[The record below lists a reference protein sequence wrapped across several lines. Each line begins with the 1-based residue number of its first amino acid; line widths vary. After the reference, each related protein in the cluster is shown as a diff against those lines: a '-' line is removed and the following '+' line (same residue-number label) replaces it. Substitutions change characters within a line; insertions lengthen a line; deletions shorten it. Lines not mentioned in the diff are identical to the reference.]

1 LSGPSVDARLAGG
14 VWGHLVGDAIGV
26 PYEFRRPDEIRRVVW
41 GTRGTHGQPAGTWSD
56 DGAMMLATLDS
67 LLSVGFDPQDQG
79 QRFLRWFDRGE
90 YTPDHDGKFD
100 YGGTTAHAMNH
111 LRRGTAARDAG
122 GRTEHDNG
130 NGSLM
135 RILPIAL
142 VGRALAPDELI
153 EQAHEASRITHA
165 HPWAQATCALY
176 VLIAQALLKGASPVD
191 ALAGSAS
198 MLRSRYEDADADP
211 TRAPALARVLAHAGR
226 EGRGFVVDSFWSAWE
241 AFAGAES
248 YHATITRAVQ
258 YGHDTDT
265 TACIAGGLAGI
276 AWGVQGIPA
285 QWREAMRGRAIVDPL
300 IVRLLAGRTKR
311 AG

>member
-1 LSGPSVDARLAGG
+1 
-14 VWGHLVGDAIGV
+14 
-26 PYEFRRPDEIRRVVW
+26 
-41 GTRGTHGQPAGTWSD
+41 
-56 DGAMMLATLDS
+56 M
-67 LLSVGFDPQDQG
+67 
-79 QRFLRWFDRGE
+79 DR
-90 YTPDHDGKFD
+90 
-100 YGGTTAHAMNH
+100 

-142 VGRALAPDELI
+142 VGRDRAPDELI
-153 EQAHEASRITHA
+153 DQAHESSRITHG

-176 VLIAQALLKGASPVD
+176 VLIAQALLQGASRDV
-191 ALAGSAS
+191 ALAGSVS
-198 MLRSRYEDADADP
+198 LLRSRYEEPDVDP
-211 TRAPALARVLAHAGR
+211 ALGAALARVLAHAGR

-248 YHATITRAVQ
+248 YQATITRAIQ

-276 AWGVQGIPA
+276 VWGVQAIPA
-285 QWREAMRGRAIVDPL
+285 QWREAMRGKAIVEDL
-300 IVRLLAGRTKR
+300 IARLVATRADRT
-311 AG
+311 G